1 MRFSPVLLSL
11 ALVGA
16 LVLAV
21 QAQDN
26 PKPPKKGDS
35 LIIKG
40 CLRGSAVEGAET
52 IRKDAEGE
60 AKRDE
65 DVPVLTYRL
74 EGKKDLLKE
83 LKEQYDKKTV
93 EVRGILRSDL
103 SGAGVGT
110 TVGNTR
116 IAIGLD
122 PRTSRSPHA
131 TDQAIPVLEVT
142 AFDGSSITCAR

>member
-11 ALVGA
+11 ALVSA
-16 LVLAV
+16 LALAV
-21 QAQDN
+21 QAQDK
-26 PKPPKKGDS
+26 PKPLKKGDS
-35 LIIKG
+35 LTIKG
-40 CLRGSAVEGAET
+40 CLRGSAGRRRRDDA
-52 IRKDAEGE
+52 RDAEGE
-60 AKRDE
+60 ARRDE

-122 PRTSRSPHA
+122 PRTSRSPYA

-142 AFDGSSITCAR
+142 AFDGSSISCAR

>member
-1 MRFSPVLLSL
+1 MRFRPVLLSL
-11 ALVGA
+11 ALVPA
-16 LVLAV
+16 LALAV
-21 QAQDN
+21 QAQDK
-26 PKPPKKGDS
+26 PKPLKKGDS

-52 IRKDAEGE
+52 MRRDAEGE
-60 AKRDE
+60 ARRDE

-116 IAIGLD
+116 IGIGLD
-122 PRTSRSPHA
+122 PRTSRSPYA

-142 AFDGSSITCAR
+142 AFDGSSISCAR

>member
-1 MRFSPVLLSL
+1 MRFRPVLLSL
-11 ALVGA
+11 ALVPA
-16 LVLAV
+16 LALAL
-21 QAQDN
+21 QGQDK
-26 PKPPKKGDS
+26 PKPLKKGDS
-35 LIIKG
+35 VMIKG

-52 IRKDAEGE
+52 MRRDAEGE
-60 AKRDE
+60 ARRDE

-103 SGAGVGT
+103 SGAGMGT

-122 PRTSRSPHA
+122 PRTSRSPHG
-131 TDQAIPVLEVT
+131 TDQAVPVLEVT
-142 AFDGSSITCAR
+142 AFDGSSVSCAR